1 MLPCADCGTAS
12 VLSHDLFMTKDFW
25 VTGGEI
31 CMAAFVD
38 EYERQLDERG
48 RIILPSKLRECVN
61 GTVYITQSTSEK
73 CLHLYTEEEWNRV
86 AEKVNRLPTATDVN
100 AAAFVRLFFGKATSV
115 TVDKQG
121 RIPIA
126 KRLIDFAGLSKDVVL
141 VGANTRLEIW
151 DSAYWTAYQEKLSE
165 SFMAENILKY
175 NLNI

>member
-1 MLPCADCGTAS
+1 M
-12 VLSHDLFMTKDFW
+12 
-25 VTGGEI
+25 VT
-31 CMAAFVD
+31 FVD

-48 RIILPSKLRECVN
+48 RIILPSKLREDVN

-73 CLHLYTEEEWNRV
+73 CLHLYTEEEWSKV
-86 AEKVNRLPTATDVN
+86 AEKVNQLPTATDYN

-121 RIPIA
+121 RIPFA
-126 KRLIDFAGLSKDVVL
+126 KRLLDYAELNKEVVL

-151 DSAYWTAYQEKLSE
+151 DAQRWNEYQSKLSE
-165 SFMAENILKY
+165 NIMLEGILKY

>member
-1 MLPCADCGTAS
+1 M
-12 VLSHDLFMTKDFW
+12 
-25 VTGGEI
+25 VT
-31 CMAAFVD
+31 FVD

-48 RIILPSKLRECVN
+48 RIILPSKLREDVN

-73 CLHLYTEEEWNRV
+73 CLHLYTEEECSKV
-86 AEKVNRLPTATDVN
+86 AEKVNQLPTATDYN

-126 KRLIDFAGLSKDVVL
+126 KRLLDYAELNKEVVL

-151 DSAYWTAYQEKLSE
+151 DAQRWNEYQSKLSE
-165 SFMAENILKY
+165 NIMLEGILKY

>member
-1 MLPCADCGTAS
+1 M
-12 VLSHDLFMTKDFW
+12 
-25 VTGGEI
+25 VT
-31 CMAAFVD
+31 FVD

-48 RIILPSKLRECVN
+48 RIILPSKLREDVN

-73 CLHLYTEEEWNRV
+73 CLHLYTEEEWSKV
-86 AEKVNRLPTATDVN
+86 AEKVNQLPTATDYN

-126 KRLIDFAGLSKDVVL
+126 KRLLDYAELNKEVVL

-151 DSAYWTAYQEKLSE
+151 DAQRWNEYQSKLSE
-165 SFMAENILKY
+165 NIMLEGILKY